1 MVELTGKKRIH
12 CTIYNE
18 IKIYFYV
25 MVSRDTRETP
35 FKMLQKKTGDFSHFE
50 KVKSRT
56 CLKVR

>member
-1 MVELTGKKRIH
+1 
-12 CTIYNE
+12 
-18 IKIYFYV
+18 

-56 CLKVR
+56 CLTGSMIINGRKDVNFSE